1 MKQEKKEL
9 IAGIILSLLFIGV
22 VGFIQSKSN
31 IRKQSSNF
39 VLYADFPKADGI
51 LIGAD
56 VRLAGMTIGKLVDQ
70 TINDNYSAR
79 LKLALD
85 KRITLSTDSSVAI
98 ETDGIMGAKYLEI
111 SPGGEEETF
120 KSGDSFIYTQDALL
134 LDELLE
140 KLNAYVA
147 EKNKPDHQEEE
158 TK

>member
-1 MKQEKKEL
+1 MKQEKKEF
-9 IAGIILSLLFIGV
+9 IAGVFLLLLFV
-22 VGFIQSKSN
+22 ALAAFIQSRSN

-39 VLYADFPKADGI
+39 ILYADFPKADGI

-85 KRITLSTDSSVAI
+85 KRIALSTDSSVAI

-111 SPGGEEETF
+111 SPGGDEETF
-120 KSGDSFIYTQDALL
+120 KSGDSFIYTQNALL

-140 KLNAYVA
+140 KLNAYMA
-147 EKNKPDHQEEE
+147 EKNKPDQQEEE
-158 TK
+158 TT